1 MSDAFVAGLISG
13 TFSQVVCHPL
23 DTLKTLAQ
31 TGRPIVLSNIFN
43 GVTPMIAKSLIRSPL
58 TPFLNH
64 MIRSQLGKEPLPLRD
79 VIFAGSMTGVL
90 QSPLS
95 HGFDFFKIHQQNG
108 NTNTVQKLKSQP
120 YAIARGFW
128 CTAARNL
135 LGCAAYYYSYEGIL
149 RWFKPNSTFGHAAE
163 LGNVKVFLSGGLAGC
178 FTWVVQIPLDTVKT
192 QMQLQCF
199 EEATYASLLQ
209 QSSVRSLYRG
219 LFPICVRSFAYN
231 GLNMV
236 LFEKLCAWLR
246 QQRELRTKWDS
257 EHYHRELRDFIHCSY
272 VLWA

>member
-31 TGRPIVLSNIFN
+31 TGRPVVFSNLFN

-58 TPFLNH
+58 SPFLNH
-64 MIRSQLGKEPLPLRD
+64 LIRNRLGKEPLPLRE
-79 VIFAGSMTGVL
+79 VIIAGSCTGVL

-108 NTNTVQKLKSQP
+108 ATDTMQRLKSQP
-120 YAIARGFW
+120 YAIMRGFW
-128 CTAARNL
+128 VTAVRNL
-135 LGCAAYYYSYEGIL
+135 IGCAAYYYSYEGIL
-149 RWFKPNSTFGHAAE
+149 RFFRPDSTFGHAAD
-163 LGNVKVFLSGGLAGC
+163 LGHFKIFVGGGLAGC
-178 FTWVVQIPLDTVKT
+178 VTWVVQIPSDTIKT
-192 QMQLQCF
+192 QMQLRCF
-199 EEATYASLLQ
+199 EGATYSALIKEHSF
-209 QSSVRSLYRG
+209 RSYYRG

-236 LFEKLCAWLR
+236 LFEKLCALLR
-246 QQRELRTKWDS
+246 KQREWYVNP
-257 EHYHRELRDFIHCSY
+257 EHYCRELRDFIHCDILGVKY
-272 VLWA
+272 